1 MKKVY
6 ISGPMTGHKDNNYP
20 AFFEAEERL
29 KKMGFDVINPAR
41 NTPPEPATWEA
52 FMRMAIKQVCDADA
66 VVMLDGWRK
75 SIGATTEVSIADVIN
90 IPVIPI
96 NTLSAKGPAFIMDGG
111 VRKEVIP

>member
-20 AFFEAEERL
+20 AFFEAEKRL

-52 FMRMAIKQVCDADA
+52 FMRMAIKQVCDSDIVAL
-66 VVMLDGWRK
+66 LDGWCFSK
-75 SIGATTEVSIADVIN
+75 GSTIEVSVAEIIR
-90 IPVIPI
+90 I
-96 NTLSAKGPAFIMDGG
+96 PAFTLEYLVISNTDFIE
-111 VRKEVIP
+111 KEAI